1 MTFKLFSFLLSIF
14 AFTFFAL
21 TSLQAS
27 ILVTVQPIDGE
38 VYSSQL
44 EGFEGKNALLDAKT
58 VPLAELKAIQF
69 QKDPAA
75 VESQL
80 AVTLGEST
88 LLAQSVTLSEDLFQI
103 QPAVGGNAEQLK
115 AGTVQMV
122 LFQKSELGQNVD
134 LDADWNEIRSMDLPD
149 DQLVILRDGKLS
161 HYFGKILEIT
171 EKAVRF
177 EQDGEVLNVKRKHV
191 FAVRFAP
198 LSNDEVS
205 HETEK
210 DPQENP
216 LLGVL
221 TDAAGSSL
229 SISSLVPAEGNAQI
243 TLTSGA
249 KLTLPDSALAGLDLS
264 SGRAVSLASLKAES
278 VTVTPFFGMENAPE
292 SLLKFN
298 APQLNR
304 AFGGGKIQLGGK
316 EYATGLELCSR
327 TQIVF
332 RLPSSFQTFRA
343 TVGIDDSVRP
353 GGSSEVTIL
362 ADEKVLFKDVLT
374 GKDAPKPLN
383 LDLSGARRLTILVDF
398 GENGNFGDYV
408 GFGDAALEK

>member
-1 MTFKLFSFLLSIF
+1 MTFKLFSFLLAIF

-88 LLAQSVTLSEDLFQI
+88 LLAQSVTLSENLFQI

-278 VTVTPFFGMENAPE
+278 VTVTPFFEMENAPE

-398 GENGNFGDYV
+398 AEGGSLSDYV

>member
-1 MTFKLFSFLLSIF
+1 MTRKLTSILLSIF
-14 AFTFFAL
+14 AFQFFAL
-21 TSLQAS
+21 TSVQAA
-27 ILVTVQPIDGE
+27 IPVTVQPIEGE
-38 VYSSQL
+38 AYSSKL
-44 EGFEGKNALLDAKT
+44 EGFDGKNALLDAKS
-58 VPLAELKAIQF
+58 VPLAELKSILF
-69 QKDPAA
+69 QKEPPK
-75 VESQL
+75 VESSL

-88 LLAQSVTLSEDLFQI
+88 LLAESLTFSENQFQI
-103 QPAVGGNAEQLK
+103 KPVVGGSAEALK
-115 AGTVQMV
+115 AGTVQMI
-122 LFQKSELGQNVD
+122 LFQKSQLGQNVD
-134 LDADWNEIRSMDLPD
+134 LDADWTEIQSMDLPD
-149 DQLVILRDGKLS
+149 DQLVILRDQKLS

-177 EQDGEVLNVKRKHV
+177 EQDGEVLNVKRKHI

-198 LSNDEVS
+198 VPNEEVS
-205 HETEK
+205 RETEK
-210 DPQENP
+210 NPPEIP

-229 SISSLVPAEGNAQI
+229 SVSTLVFEGENAQI
-243 TLTSGA
+243 VLTSGS
-249 KLTLPDSALAGLDLS
+249 KLTLPVSTLAGLDLA

-292 SLLKFN
+292 SLSKFI
-298 APQLNR
+298 APQFNR
-304 AFGGGKIQLGGK
+304 AFGGSKIQLGGK
-316 EYATGLELCSR
+316 EYAAGLELCSR

-332 RLPSSFQTFRA
+332 RLPSAFQTFRA

-362 ADEKVLFKDVLT
+362 ADEKVLFKEVIT

-398 GENGNFGDYV
+398 AEGGSLGDYV
-408 GFGDAALEK
+408 GFGGAVLEK

>member
-1 MTFKLFSFLLSIF
+1 MTFKLFSFLFAIF

-332 RLPSSFQTFRA
+332 RLPSAFQTFRA

>member
-21 TSLQAS
+21 TSIQAS

-88 LLAQSVTLSEDLFQI
+88 LLAQSVTLSENLFQI

-205 HETEK
+205 HEAEK

-298 APQLNR
+298 SPQLNR

-398 GENGNFGDYV
+398 AEGGSLSDYV

>member
-1 MTFKLFSFLLSIF
+1 MTRKLISFLLSIF
-14 AFTFFAL
+14 AVSFFAL
-21 TSLQAS
+21 TPLLAS
-27 ILVTVQPIDGE
+27 VPVTVQPLEGE
-38 VYSSQL
+38 AYSAQL
-44 EGFEGKNALLDAKT
+44 EGFEGKKALIDAKT
-58 VPLAELKAIQF
+58 VPLGDLKAIQF
-69 QKDPAA
+69 QKEPPT
-75 VESQL
+75 VESPL
-80 AVTLGEST
+80 AVTIGEST
-88 LLAQSVTLSEDLFQI
+88 LLADSVTFSENQFQI
-103 QPAVGGNAEQLK
+103 QPAVGGNAEPLK
-115 AGTVQMV
+115 SGTVQMA

-134 LDADWNEIRSMDLPD
+134 LDSDWNEIRSMDLPD

-177 EQDGEVLNVKRKHV
+177 EQDGDVLNVKRKHI
-191 FAVRFAP
+191 FAIRFAP
-198 LSNDEVS
+198 LSSDEVS
-205 HETEK
+205 RETEK
-210 DPQENP
+210 DPPEFP

-229 SISSLVPAEGNAQI
+229 SVSALIPAEENAQI

-249 KLTLPDSALAGLDLS
+249 KLTLPVSTLAGLDLA

-292 SLLKFN
+292 SLSKFN

-316 EYATGLELCSR
+316 EYAAGLELCSR
-327 TQIVF
+327 TEIVF
-332 RLPSSFQTFRA
+332 RLPGSYQTFRA

-362 ADEKVLFKDVLT
+362 ADEKVLFKEVLT
-374 GKDAPKPLN
+374 GKDAPKPLD

-398 GENGNFGDYV
+398 AEGGSFGDYV
-408 GFGDAALEK
+408 GFGDASLEK

>member
-1 MTFKLFSFLLSIF
+1 MTYKLLSFVLSIF
-14 AFTFFAL
+14 VL
-21 TSLQAS
+21 TSLQAA
-27 ILVTVQPIDGE
+27 IPVTVQPLEGE

-44 EGFEGKNALLDAKT
+44 EGFDGKNALLDAKT
-58 VPLAELKAIQF
+58 VPLAELKAIRF
-69 QKDPAA
+69 PKKDLVAA
-75 VESQL
+75 EPPL

-88 LLAQSVTLSEDLFQI
+88 LLAESLTFSENQFQI
-103 QPAVGGNAEQLK
+103 QPAAGGTAKPMNS
-115 AGTVQMV
+115 GMVQMI
-122 LFQKSELGQNVD
+122 LFQKSELGQDVD
-134 LDADWNEIRSMDLPD
+134 LDADWNEIQSMDLPD

-177 EQDGEVLNVKRKHV
+177 EQDGEVLNVKRKHI

-198 LSNDEVS
+198 LANEEVS
-205 HETEK
+205 RETEK
-210 DPQENP
+210 DPREIP

-229 SISSLVPAEGNAQI
+229 SVSALVPTEENAQI
-243 TLTSGA
+243 TLTSGS
-249 KLTLPDSALAGLDLS
+249 KLTFPVSSLAALDFT
-264 SGRAVSLASLKAES
+264 SGRAVPLASLKAES
-278 VTVTPFFGMENAPE
+278 LTVTPFFSMENAPE
-292 SLLKFN
+292 SLSKFT

-304 AFGGGKIQLGGK
+304 SFGGRKIQLGGK
-316 EYATGLELCSR
+316 EYAAGLELCSR

-332 RLPSSFQTFRA
+332 RLPGAFQTFRA

-362 ADEKVLFKDVLT
+362 ADEKVLFKEVLT
-374 GKDAPKPLN
+374 GKDAPKLLN

-398 GENGNFGDYV
+398 AEGGSLGDYV